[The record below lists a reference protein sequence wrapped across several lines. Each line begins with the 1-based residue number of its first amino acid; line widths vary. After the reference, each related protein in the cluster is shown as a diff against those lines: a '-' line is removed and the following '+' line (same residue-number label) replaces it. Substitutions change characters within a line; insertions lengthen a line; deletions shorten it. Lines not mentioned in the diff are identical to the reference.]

1 MPTFNDQS
9 SHTADGLV
17 YIRSLTDIPFSKE
30 IWAIFQ
36 AAEKAT
42 PEGMTK
48 ATRGT
53 LMYPFMEARYLM
65 TDRETTKSGAQQVL
79 ELASGLSPRGIAMT
93 ASPAVTYVE
102 MDLADKL
109 KTKKMVIDR
118 LVAQGTITPRSNLYL
133 EEGNVASTV
142 DFENAA
148 RRFADKPVA
157 VICEGLLRYISP
169 EDRKLLAANIYNLLK
184 KNGGIWITPDLEFL
198 DIIQSSPKEKERYE
212 NRAKTFGYD
221 IRLNIFKNEDGAVAF
236 FEGCG
241 FHVTKHPLVDLVD
254 ELTIL
259 ARIGISKE
267 EAARALAH
275 WFTFTMTVA

>member
-1 MPTFNDQS
+1 M
-9 SHTADGLV
+9 
-17 YIRSLTDIPFSKE
+17 
-30 IWAIFQ
+30 WAIFQ
-36 AAEKAT
+36 TAEKIS
-42 PEGMTK
+42 PEDMTR

-65 TDRETTKSGAQQVL
+65 TDHEIAKSGIAQVL

-102 MDLADKL
+102 MDLAGKL
-109 KTKKMVIDR
+109 ATKKMVIDR
-118 LVAQGTITPRSNLYL
+118 LIAQGTITARPNLYL
-133 EEGNVASTV
+133 EEGNVTNTA

-148 RRFADKPVA
+148 QRFADNKPIA

-169 EDRKLLAANIYNLLK
+169 EDRKTLATNIYNLLK
-184 KNGGIWITPDLEFL
+184 KNGGIWTTPDLEFL
-198 DIIQSSPKEKERYE
+198 DIIQSSPKEKERYDD
-212 NRAKTFGYD
+212 RVKKFGYD
-221 IRLNIFKNEDGAVAF
+221 IRLNIFKNEADAVAF

-241 FHVTKHPLVDLVD
+241 FHVTKHPLANLVD

-267 EAARALAH
+267 EAAQALAH
-275 WFTFTMTVA
+275 WFNFTMTVE